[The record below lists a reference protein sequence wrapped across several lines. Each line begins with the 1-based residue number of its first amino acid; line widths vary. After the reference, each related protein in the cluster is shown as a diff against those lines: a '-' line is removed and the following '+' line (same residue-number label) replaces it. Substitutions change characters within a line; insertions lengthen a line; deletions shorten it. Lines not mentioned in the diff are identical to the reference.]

1 MMGRLLFASLRHRGR
16 QLGLIAVSILA
27 AAAGAALIGA
37 FSDRLEGRLA
47 RDLAAFGP
55 NVVVRAEA
63 GSPPLPRRE
72 VETVQALPGVL
83 AAVGVRERPLDP
95 GAGAE
100 LEVASTADLLR
111 LHPAWVFAGRW
122 PRDGEIVLGARATA
136 PSARDAR
143 APSDNAGEARA
154 PSENARVVGT
164 LVTGDRF
171 DAARFVA
178 LDAGV
183 VDRIEVRADA
193 GRLADVVR
201 AIAARV
207 PGADAAAVTRVRAGD
222 EQLARRL
229 RLLLLGIGGVTLA
242 LAALTVGAASAAL
255 LAERRVEIGLFLALG
270 YSRRRVHGLLACELL
285 TVAVVAALAGQVLGE
300 WSAAALARRVLGA
313 GTFGLTALG
322 AVAAVSAA
330 IGIVGV
336 AVLVAVERVSR
347 LDAAAVLRGE

>member
-16 QLGLIAVSILA
+16 QLGLIALSILA
-27 AAAGAALIGA
+27 AAASAALLGA
-37 FSDRLEGRLA
+37 FSDRLEGGLS

-63 GSPPLPRRE
+63 GGPPLPMGE
-72 VETVQALPGVL
+72 VATVQALPGVL
-83 AAVGVRERPLDP
+83 AAVGLRERPL
-95 GAGAE
+95 GAGEGAD
-100 LEVASTADLLR
+100 LEVASTEALPR

-122 PRDGEIVLGARATA
+122 PRAGEVAVGARASA
-136 PSARDAR
+136 P
-143 APSDNAGEARA
+143 G
-154 PSENARVVGT
+154 ARVVGT
-164 LVTGDRF
+164 LTTGDRF
-171 DAARFVA
+171 DTARFVL
-178 LDAGV
+178 LDGAA

-193 GRLADVVR
+193 GRLEEVVR

-207 PGADAAAVTRVRAGD
+207 PGADAAAVARVRAGD
-222 EQLARRL
+222 AQLARRL

-300 WSAAALARRVLGA
+300 WSAATLARRVLGA
-313 GTFGLTALG
+313 GTFGLTPLG

-336 AVLVAVERVSR
+336 AVLVAVQRISR
-347 LDAAAVLRGE
+347 LDAAGVLRGE